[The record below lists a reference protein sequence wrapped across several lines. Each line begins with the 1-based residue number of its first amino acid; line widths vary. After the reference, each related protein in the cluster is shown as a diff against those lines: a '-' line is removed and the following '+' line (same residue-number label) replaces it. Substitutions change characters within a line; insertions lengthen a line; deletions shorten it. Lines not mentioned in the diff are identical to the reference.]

1 MSMYGQEKRKS
12 PRNTSIVMDWVHII
26 IGFLIA
32 VLAVITFLNPEDN
45 RILIPVIFFLAA
57 VLNVFNGVHQYRLSG
72 RDKKKK
78 AASMVKFVLAFLLIA
93 MAAVSGI
100 SIWR

>member
-1 MSMYGQEKRKS
+1 MYGQEKRKS
-12 PRNTSIVMDWVHII
+12 PRNAAIMMDWIHII
-26 IGFLIA
+26 IGFLI
-32 VLAVITFLNPEDN
+32 VLLAVITFLNPEDN
-45 RILIPVIFFLAA
+45 RILIPVIFILAA
-57 VLNVFNGVHQYRLSG
+57 VLNVCNGVHQYRQSG

-78 AASMVKFVLAFLLIA
+78 AASVVKFVLAIVLAA